1 MSLLIKALQRAE
13 QGKRPEDKA
22 EASAS
27 DFSLELAP
35 LPSGRSSPPASEPRA
50 TVSAG
55 EARYASPQAAASA
68 MFKAKGGKPTPI
80 VAKRIW
86 LIMGIGL
93 LLLLSAGIG
102 FYRYLASFDQPAL
115 VAVKPAPP
123 ISPTISEPHRQ
134 AQSQSQPIPT
144 EATTPAAEPVAA
156 KTEEGI
162 KTASAEVMP
171 TTAAAADPNAMGAKS
186 EGASQS
192 SPQPLATQPPV
203 SQPSSLQPPLAQ
215 PQQLAFGEPV
225 SKNERNPVKI
235 TRNTPVASVNPAVL
249 SAYQALM
256 AGNDAAAQSL
266 YWQVLHA
273 DARNIDALLGMAA
286 IAARQG
292 RKNDAA
298 GWYGKVMEVEPRN
311 TVAQAAMISLLA
323 EADPVSSESRIKS
336 LLAQNPESAYLHVAL
351 GNLYAEQNQWPS
363 AQQAYFDAYHLD
375 KENAEYAFNL
385 AVSLDHL
392 GKSSL
397 ALQYYKEA
405 QALLSNTAVTNI
417 DRAQLESRIAQL
429 Q

>member
-1 MSLLIKALQRAE
+1 
-13 QGKRPEDKA
+13 
-22 EASAS
+22 
-27 DFSLELAP
+27 
-35 LPSGRSSPPASEPRA
+35 
-50 TVSAG
+50 
-55 EARYASPQAAASA
+55 

-80 VAKRIW
+80 VAKRTW
-86 LIMGIGL
+86 LIVGIGL

-102 FYRYLASFDQPAL
+102 FYSYLASFDQPTL
-115 VAVKPAPP
+115 VAVKPAPS
-123 ISPTISEPHRQ
+123 INATVSEPHLQ
-134 AQSQSQPIPT
+134 AQPQSIAT
-144 EATTPAAEPVAA
+144 EATTPVAEPVAA
-156 KTEEGI
+156 KTAEGV
-162 KTASAEVMP
+162 KTASADAMST
-171 TTAAAADPNAMGAKS
+171 TTALTAADHNAAAPKS

-192 SPQPLATQPPV
+192 SPQSPTAQPSTTQPPLP
-203 SQPSSLQPPLAQ
+203 QSSSPQPPSAQ

-225 SKNERNPVKI
+225 TKNEQNSFKV

-256 AGNDAAAQSL
+256 AGNDAVAQSL

-273 DARNIDALLGMAA
+273 DARNTDALLGMAA
-286 IAARQG
+286 IATRQG

-298 GWYGKVMEVEPRN
+298 GWYGKVMEIEPRN

-323 EADPVSSESRIKS
+323 EADPVSSESRIKN
-336 LLAQNPESAYLHVAL
+336 LLAQKPESAYLHAAL

-405 QALLSNTAVTNI
+405 QTLLSNSAVTKI